1 MGKNALRLGFAPFG
15 IVLSA
20 GIAAAHPS
28 PSTPKPIVYAK
39 SPVVVAAPVVSGH
52 AHAHAHSHG
61 FGRVHVH
68 AHGPAHHPVAAPV
81 TARPYDCVCAR
92 SASGAKVPVYLTA
105 SRWHGPAKAYVGG
118 GKRLVDVTGYHQG
131 HWRVGYYPKGEDG
144 IQYGWV
150 RESDLVCKEYGSG
163 AQAVTVPVHVHGPE
177 TIEAPLYVK

>member
-1 MGKNALRLGFAPFG
+1 MAKNALRLGFAALG
-15 IVLSA
+15 LVLSA
-20 GIAAAHPS
+20 GIAAPHPS
-28 PSTPKPIVYAK
+28 PSAPKPIVYTK
-39 SPVVVAAPVVSGH
+39 SSVVVAAPDVSG
-52 AHAHAHSHG
+52 HAHSHG
-61 FGRVHVH
+61 FGRVHIH
-68 AHGPAHHPVAAPV
+68 AHGPAHHPVAAAV
-81 TARPYDCVCAR
+81 TARPYDWVCAR

-163 AQAVTVPVHVHGPE
+163 APAVTVPVHVHEPE
-177 TIEAPLYVK
+177 PVEAPLYVK

>member
-1 MGKNALRLGFAPFG
+1 M
-15 IVLSA
+15 
-20 GIAAAHPS
+20 
-28 PSTPKPIVYAK
+28 
-39 SPVVVAAPVVSGH
+39 
-52 AHAHAHSHG
+52 
-61 FGRVHVH
+61 
-68 AHGPAHHPVAAPV
+68 

-163 AQAVTVPVHVHGPE
+163 APAVTVPVHVHEPE
-177 TIEAPLYVK
+177 PVEAPLYVK